1 MAKQPAGSSR
11 RIFNLLKPYT
21 PPATGWDKVY
31 EFIVSRARI
40 VLLGVELVVI
50 VSFVGK
56 VVVDTQAKRLDDD
69 IKLADRQLQS
79 LQTTLEPSLKLMQ
92 DKAESYRRLWNESNY
107 YTDASREIN
116 TILSNIGASLSVSIS
131 GDKVIIS
138 GQNDLA
144 VLSQIED
151 ILKRS
156 NTFTGTVVNR
166 LDAGGAGGDLTG
178 SYILET
184 NITKLNNRAQL

>member
-1 MAKQPAGSSR
+1 M
-11 RIFNLLKPYT
+11 

-31 EFIVSRARI
+31 EFIISRARI

-50 VSFVGK
+50 FSFVGK
-56 VVVDTQAKRLDDD
+56 VVVDTQAKNLDDS

-79 LQTTLEPSLKLMQ
+79 IQLVTEPALKLLQ
-92 DKAESYRRLWNESNY
+92 DKAEIYRRSWNESNY
-107 YTDASREIN
+107 YSEVSREIN
-116 TILSNIGASLSVSIS
+116 TILSNIGASLTVSIS
-131 GDKVIIS
+131 GDKVIIT

-144 VLSQIED
+144 VLSRIED

-166 LDAGGAGGDLTG
+166 LDASGTDAALTG
-178 SYILET
+178 SYVLET
-184 NITKLNNRAQL
+184 RIAKLNNRTQL

>member
-40 VLLGVELVVI
+40 VLLAVELIVI

-56 VVVDTQAKRLDDD
+56 VVVDTEAKRLDDE
-69 IKLADRQLQS
+69 IKLADRQLQT
-79 LQTTLEPSLKLMQ
+79 LQQSIEPSLRLLQ
-92 DKAESYRRLWNESNY
+92 DKSEVYRRLWNQSNS
-107 YTDASREIN
+107 YTAVSRELN
-116 TILSNIGASLSVSIS
+116 TILSNIGTSLIVNIS
-131 GDKVIIS
+131 EDKVVIS

-151 ILKRS
+151 LLKRS
-156 NTFTGTVVNR
+156 NTFSGTVVNR
-166 LDAGGAGGDLTG
+166 LDAGGSGGVG
-178 SYILET
+178 NYILET
-184 NITKLNNRAQL
+184 NINQLNQRTQL

>member
-40 VLLGVELVVI
+40 VLLVVELIVI

-56 VVVDTQAKRLDDD
+56 VVVDTEAKRLDDE
-69 IKLADRQLQS
+69 IKLADRQLQT
-79 LQTTLEPSLKLMQ
+79 LQQSIEPSLRLLQ
-92 DKAESYRRLWNESNY
+92 DKSEVYRRLWNQSNS
-107 YTDASREIN
+107 YTAVSRELN
-116 TILSNIGASLSVSIS
+116 TILSNIGTSLIVNIS
-131 GDKVIIS
+131 EDKVVIS

-151 ILKRS
+151 LLKRS
-156 NTFTGTVVNR
+156 NTFSGTVVNR
-166 LDAGGAGGDLTG
+166 LDAGGSGGVG
-178 SYILET
+178 NYILET
-184 NITKLNNRAQL
+184 NINQLNQRTQL